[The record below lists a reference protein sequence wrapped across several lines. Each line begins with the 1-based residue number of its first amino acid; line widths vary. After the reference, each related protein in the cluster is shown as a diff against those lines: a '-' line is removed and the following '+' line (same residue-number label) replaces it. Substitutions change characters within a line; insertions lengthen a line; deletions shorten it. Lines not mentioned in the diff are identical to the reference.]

1 MDLGWGLLLPIRRRL
16 DSGYRIRTK
25 EVKAASLKHGTSRD
39 FIRSDSSATRFW
51 TLHLCFFLFFLSF
64 SSFLCFPSQGF
75 FTQRMAF
82 SLPIGRGVSGSGI
95 TRGSLGALFMF
106 LAAELCEGIISSARF
121 LRCLLS
127 IRPWWGGDIPY
138 QAFLAS
144 L

>member
-1 MDLGWGLLLPIRRRL
+1 MR
-16 DSGYRIRTK
+16 
-25 EVKAASLKHGTSRD
+25 V
-39 FIRSDSSATRFW
+39 DSSETPFW
-51 TLHLCFFLFFLSF
+51 TLHFHFFLFFLSF
-64 SSFLCFPSQGF
+64 SFLCFPSQGF

-82 SLPIGRGVSGSGI
+82 SLPMGRGVSGSGI
-95 TRGSLGALFMF
+95 IRGGLGALFMF

-127 IRPWWGGDIPY
+127 IKPWWGGDIPY